1 MRRTLIPVMMLAM
14 AIPCFAQEGPDN
26 SGDDD
31 KPLVLTAVPVERG
44 SSGFVPPPAVNN
56 AGSDYRIGRQDLLEI
71 SVFDL
76 EELDQTVR
84 VSEDGSITMPLLGRM
99 QIAGLTKIELEEL
112 IARLLG
118 EKYVRD
124 PQVTVFIREYESKR
138 VAVTGAVKKPG
149 TYEMLGSK
157 TILEMLSLAG
167 GLDSEL
173 GKEIVIFREAENG
186 ITTRIPVDL
195 EGLVYAADP
204 ALNFEVSAGDII
216 YVPAVEKV
224 RIFVTGAVREPD
236 LYEVPRSE
244 PITVLEAITLAG
256 GTTDRAAEKKVV
268 VYRYGKDGVRRSFPV
283 NLRLIKKGKAED
295 LPLEKGDMVLVP
307 EAFF

>member
-1 MRRTLIPVMMLAM
+1 MPRTLIPIMILAL
-14 AIPCFAQEGPDN
+14 AVPCLAQEATEETADDN
-26 SGDDD
+26 
-31 KPLVLTAVPVERG
+31 KPLVLSAIPVESGG
-44 SSGFVPPPAVNN
+44 SRFVSLPAGVN

-71 SVFDL
+71 TVFDL

-99 QIAGLTKIELEEL
+99 EIAGLTKTELEDL
-112 IARLLG
+112 IAKLLG

-124 PQVTVFIREYESKR
+124 PQVTVFIREYESKK

-167 GLDSEL
+167 GLDSDL
-173 GKEIVIFREAENG
+173 GKELFIFRESEDG
-186 ITTRIPVDL
+186 GSIRIPVEL

-204 ALNFEVSAGDII
+204 ALNFTVLAGDII
-216 YVPAVEKV
+216 YVPTVEKV
-224 RIFVTGAVREPD
+224 RIFVTGAVSKPD

-244 PITVLEAITLAG
+244 PVTVLKAITLAG
-256 GTTDRAAEKKVV
+256 GTTDRAAEKRIV
-268 VYRYGKDGVRRSFPV
+268 VYRYTGGERISFLV
-283 NLRLIKKGKAED
+283 NLRLIKRGKAED
-295 LPLEKGDMVLVP
+295 PVLQKDDLVLVP
-307 EAFF
+307 ESFF